1 MTAPASIAKDDAQGV
16 KSGLHR
22 AAPLSVRPLTPVFG
36 AEVIGATAVP
46 PDQPWLGKVLNQLWF
61 QSGILLFRDCD
72 FSEASEVAFSR
83 MFGELEIHG
92 RHEYNSKTNPELLYV
107 TNRRDLGLPEDALN
121 NDDLEWHTD
130 QTYLPRP
137 ALGSL
142 LYAVEVPAEGGDT
155 YWADCAAAYDRLP
168 ASTKARI
175 AGLRAVHDHNRVT
188 AQYGVKV
195 NEFQTKRSAR
205 IESHPV
211 VRTHPITLRKS
222 LYLASTVVTH
232 IEGLPESESDALL
245 AELYAAMTAP
255 DLVYRHRWRPGD
267 AVLWDNARVIH
278 RRDRFPADSV
288 RFMRR
293 TTIRPPAEISIP
305 F

>member
-1 MTAPASIAKDDAQGV
+1 MQDESQSIGDGIY
-16 KSGLHR
+16 R
-22 AAPLSVRPLTPVFG
+22 RAPLAVRPLTPVFG
-36 AEVIGATAVP
+36 AEVIGADKVAGNP
-46 PDQPWLGKVLNQLWF
+46 SWLARVLNQLWF
-61 QSGILLFRDCD
+61 QYGILLFRDLD
-72 FSEASEVAFSR
+72 FSEAQEVAFSR

-92 RHEYNSKTNPELLYV
+92 RQDFNSKDHPQLLYV
-107 TNRRDLGLPEDALN
+107 TNRRDLGLPADALS

-142 LYAVEVPAEGGDT
+142 LFAVEVPADGGNT
-155 YWADCAAAYDRLP
+155 YWADAAAAYDRLP
-168 ASTKARI
+168 EATKARI
-175 AGLRAVHDHNRVT
+175 EGLKAVHDHGKVT
-188 AQYGVKV
+188 GTYGLKV
-195 NEFQTKRSAR
+195 GEFQQKRSSR

-211 VRTHPITLRKS
+211 VRTHPISLRKS
-222 LYLASTVVTH
+222 LYLAPTVVTH
-232 IEGLPESESDALL
+232 IEGLPEAESTALL
-245 AELYAAMTAP
+245 EELTAAMTAP
-255 DLVYRHRWRPGD
+255 DLVYEHRWQPGD

-278 RRDRFPADSV
+278 RRDRFPADQV

>member
-1 MTAPASIAKDDAQGV
+1 MQDAAQ
-16 KSGLHR
+16 SLEAGLYHES
-22 AAPLSVRPLTPVFG
+22 PLTVRPLTPVFG
-36 AEVIGATAVP
+36 AEVIGATAIRGN
-46 PDQPWLGKVLNQLWF
+46 PDWLTRVLNQLW
-61 QSGILLFRDCD
+61 SDHGILLFRDCD
-72 FSEASEVAFSR
+72 FSEEAEVAFSR
-83 MFGELEIHG
+83 MFGELEVHG
-92 RHEYNSKTNPELLYV
+92 RHEYNSKDHPQLLYV
-107 TNRRDLGLPEDALN
+107 TNRRDLGLPEDALS

-142 LYAVEVPAEGGDT
+142 LYAVDVPAEGGDT
-155 YWADCAAAYDRLP
+155 YFADCAAAYDRLP
-168 ASTKARI
+168 DATRARI
-175 AGLRAVHDHNRVT
+175 RGLKAVHDHNRVT

-195 NEFQTKRSAR
+195 NAFQAKRSPR
-205 IESHPV
+205 VESHPI

-232 IEGLPESESDALL
+232 IEGLPEAESDAVL

-278 RRDRFPADSV
+278 RRDSFPADTI

-293 TTIRPPAEISIP
+293 TTIRPPVEISIP